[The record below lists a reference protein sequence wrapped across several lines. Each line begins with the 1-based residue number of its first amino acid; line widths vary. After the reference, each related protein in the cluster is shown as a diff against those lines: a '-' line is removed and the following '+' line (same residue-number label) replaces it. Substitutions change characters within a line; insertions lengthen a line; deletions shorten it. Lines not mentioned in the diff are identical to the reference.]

1 MPDLSDFES
10 IISSSKG
17 PSPEQAESLKPFEDI
32 IMSERAAN
40 SSYSPSVDDFEAIL
54 KPKEKPTSGFYPAQY
69 QGVNEVWGGIGA
81 GVNALVEASK
91 HPISTLNQIAGDVI
105 SGMTGGILTPRT
117 GTLNIGHAGA
127 VGGAAALASE
137 EERSIPQGI
146 KVMEPTEKLQDIEP
160 MVGETLGTMV
170 PWGGISRTLTTGS
183 KLLQGAA
190 PVVTKA
196 VKPVSKII
204 GEAAERTAIQA
215 TTGGTIGAMH
225 PAKDAEQRAENIVKS
240 AEFGAYFSVG
250 GEAALI
256 AGSKI
261 AQGLAKVKDIP
272 AKMKANA
279 FEDLLNEVSDLLY
292 NDPGFRSKGWSKYEA
307 DAFARRKVA
316 EDINNR
322 GGWTKTTRRDFK
334 TATENIKKAR
344 KAKAEEPIEPEIVQ
358 EPMGE
363 DVTGKTSPIDKN
375 VMKDIK
381 KKVEEAREA
390 EKAEE
395 AKLKEVEDAKTVPR
409 DTEGVR
415 EEGLI
420 EEGSKDVSS
429 ENIQLKEGEGREG
442 NKGET
447 TPQVLAVRQGD
458 VEEGGAYFST
468 EGSST
473 YFDLDNPNAKRYDIG
488 SAKLAVSGSND
499 MRGILKEALNDAD
512 NSIDDIQRITDA
524 MVADNAVD
532 NFVDYMLFDE
542 VPSIKRAAEKLGYDG
557 VKVWESDDISDP
569 SSVFIWNTGKAKDII
584 ESGRKGLNEEAI
596 ETREGAPESPK
607 QLETD
612 IDRIVK
618 DMDVDSLADDIGR
631 QLEGDIGEPEFVE
644 STATASEYKWPDKL
658 TDRKFTVSKA
668 KQSKEIHRKLIE
680 DLRDSGELPP
690 DSLVRSTTENDIK
703 YVLENKVLRMGKHHE
718 THFVEDTISSSGID
732 NFGMY
737 GNNFKMNA
745 VIIAPRSAAEG
756 RGSAVNEFYINPG
769 TPVEELKYIVKGKLY
784 NWEELNEAFGKKK
797 TEREIRKDS
806 ITKPVTKLKK
816 PKLIPGRVDKTIAKT
831 SAKDFEEITEAMYSS
846 VGEASKA
853 LEKLG
858 EKGSKY
864 LVRGNDEFGYMLVHE
879 SEMAD
884 NITDKE
890 IRKSDLYQEMEE
902 IASVDRTDKSLLNA
916 TKMMQADINKFYH
929 TAEGDIVSIGNQLNN
944 ILGTIEENPRQF
956 LKDFGGD
963 VISYNAWV
971 DQLHRLAEHLA
982 NIEKVRGPGNTLDFM
997 GFQTSYNLLH
1007 RNISRWKAKRAF
1019 HKSREIRARIDGT
1032 DNDITIT
1039 GEVQK
1044 DISSLAKI
1052 FTSSRLPMS
1061 SNFPQKALDIVID
1074 TIASELRFR
1083 YEVDTE
1089 SQMIDDIANK
1099 LTDSQI
1105 VELTN
1110 MAYEIERY
1118 GRVSREVMIRR
1129 QKVNKKKAEYAVK
1142 SNIEDYLE
1150 KYPDQAVVEAYRE
1163 VRAAYDAW
1171 QERYKEH
1178 LIRELR
1184 RGLPKNIVKA
1194 VDDVR
1199 THLDIDK
1206 AFKDNSITTSADKA
1220 KFYNYLKE
1228 VNDINDWGDNEYV
1241 THMMIG
1247 NYTVREVVTK
1257 IDKNGKAKTSSNVI
1271 TKAKDIGDAVEKVI
1285 AYAREQYDN
1294 NRSVG
1299 HFTFDTSFAYEGE
1312 IPTHLSR
1319 RQYIAFKS
1327 KINNAI
1333 RKAVKE
1339 IKADKTLSSKITEN
1353 LKGVV
1358 GMKPPNVFAVP
1369 TIKSK
1374 HILPGEDDIFVGM
1387 RAYSRIMWKKVL
1399 YDPVITDLRNSIEGF
1414 PPKVR
1419 DHLQSVLDRS
1429 KGKYDSVDRFLDD
1442 ALKDLGLE
1450 TSQAYTR
1457 FIVNPGVKSLVFAKL
1472 AWRPTAA
1479 VFNAADGYAKIW
1491 IKYKEHYIKEGIKF
1505 LNTPE
1510 GEALVA
1516 KNAWRLGMKFEAE
1529 GGHVKTK
1536 QKFLGHK
1543 LTGAKAALA
1552 PMGLFSMPELPV
1564 RKLNYATAYLF
1575 YRDLRIQEMVAKG
1588 READTDIISAEA
1600 DDFAK
1605 RAAMVDVWELQGSNT
1620 MAERP
1625 QILRSPTGRLFGT
1638 FMPFFV
1644 RNTEFILANSRS
1656 FGFWARY
1663 IPYQLM
1669 MAGPRGFVQF
1679 VKSIPLIEV
1688 ALAICGVS
1696 YFWEK
1701 LEKWMIENLPLSG
1714 GLPSAVG
1721 ADTVA
1726 PATAQLP
1733 SSSTLIDTSIKIWKY
1748 GLSQV
1753 GNPNAR
1759 YETKEG
1765 LKNTVIFARN
1775 WLDVV
1780 DSMIDK
1786 DGYVMGADGRPK
1798 YSITSNWDRTMMAM
1812 GITPESK
1819 TLANLTHRSILLD
1832 KQRQEKRAKEI
1843 VEKFTNQLQDF
1854 HRRGADTN
1862 TVLPKVIETA
1872 KQAILE
1878 YHVRPEAI
1886 QNAIADHRMSR
1897 SMRDITQ
1904 SSLIDRLDVYE
1915 AVQGVEKRFPGT
1927 LFPKQKEN

>member
-17 PSPEQAESLKPFEDI
+17 PTPEQAESLKPFEDI

-250 GEAALI
+250 GEAALM

-409 DTEGVR
+409 DMEGVR

-447 TPQVLAVRQGD
+447 TPQ
-458 VEEGGAYFST
+458 
-468 EGSST
+468 
-473 YFDLDNPNAKRYDIG
+473 
-488 SAKLAVSGSND
+488 
-499 MRGILKEALNDAD
+499 
-512 NSIDDIQRITDA
+512 
-524 MVADNAVD
+524 
-532 NFVDYMLFDE
+532 
-542 VPSIKRAAEKLGYDG
+542 
-557 VKVWESDDISDP
+557 
-569 SSVFIWNTGKAKDII
+569 
-584 ESGRKGLNEEAI
+584 
-596 ETREGAPESPK
+596 

-944 ILGTIEENPRQF
+944 ILGAIEENPRQF

-1472 AWRPTAA
+1472 AWRPVAA

-1588 READTDIISAEA
+1588 REAYTDIISAEA